1 MEAEKETSIFTKD
14 NQSKM
19 KKTGPSVLSAGS
31 YMFTRKNSKKSHRKL
46 LKKMN

>member
-1 MEAEKETSIFTKD
+1 MEVEKETSIFTKD

-31 YMFTRKNSKKSHRKL
+31 YMFTGKKSKKKSSKTFE
-46 LKKMN
+46 KMN